1 MRGELNSRTWLH
13 APGRIGGDKSPRPER
28 HPAGR
33 KCHTAGRQGRTRQKL
48 SGFTLT
54 EVVIASTLLILA
66 MVPILRALTGAIA
79 SGTIV
84 ERRTQS
90 LVLAQGKLDDIR
102 ARSIY
107 NYDQDFSQ
115 SSLSLG
121 GGYLCDVADS
131 IQSSDLRR
139 ISVSVGHDKNGNTSL
154 ETGEIE
160 VRLSTLL
167 ARRW

>member
-1 MRGELNSRTWLH
+1 MRGELNRPTRLH
-13 APGRIGGDKSPRPER
+13 APGKMCDDKSPRPENVT
-28 HPAGR
+28 GS
-33 KCHTAGRQGRTRQKL
+33 KCGTAGGRGPTRKKL
-48 SGFTLT
+48 AGFTLT

-79 SGTIV
+79 SSTII

-107 NYDQDFSQ
+107 NYNQDFTTSD
-115 SSLSLG
+115 LSVDG
-121 GGYLCDVADS
+121 AYLCNVADS
-131 IQSSDLRR
+131 TQTSDLRR
-139 ISVSVGHDKNGNTSL
+139 ISVSVGYDKNGSNSL
-154 ETGEIE
+154 ESSEIE